1 MLPVYVCLKQYCLI
15 LFLLQLTFIETYIP
29 EDVTVYLIGH
39 SIGAYIILELLE
51 NVSVDKRV
59 AHCYL
64 LFPTIEFMA
73 ETPNGKTVTKILK
86 NISFLIFFLVW
97 LFNWLP
103 ICIQMFLIRI
113 YASIKKIPSE
123 HHETI
128 RKFLDPYVLKNFC
141 HMGLNEMTDVRERN
155 NKILRDKCQ
164 KIKLYYG
171 TTDSWVPLSYY
182 RNIKS
187 DIPQIN
193 AEVCSK
199 GFAHAFV
206 LRDARAIGNIVADW
220 IATETK

>member
-1 MLPVYVCLKQYCLI
+1 M
-15 LFLLQLTFIETYIP
+15 QLAFIETYIP

-51 NVSVDKRV
+51 NAPVDKRI

-73 ETPNGKTVTKILK
+73 ETPNGKIVTKILN
-86 NISFLIFFLVW
+86 NITFLLFFLMW

-103 ICIQMFLIRI
+103 ICVQIFLIRI
-113 YASIKKIPSE
+113 YAFITKIPSK
-123 HHETI
+123 HQETI
-128 RKFLDPYVLKNFC
+128 RKFLHPYIVKNFC
-141 HMGLNEMTDVRERN
+141 HMGLNEMTVVRERN
-155 NKILRDKCQ
+155 NKILRNKCQ

-171 TTDSWVPLSYY
+171 ATDCWVPLSYF

-206 LRDARAIGNIVADW
+206 LRDSRSMGNIVADW
-220 IATETK
+220 IGTKAN